1 MQYILP
7 TLAIF
12 LLNLVSALVMVF
24 TMLTL
29 AQYKKTPDS
38 SYIPTALA
46 CIFAQVTF
54 YATLWV
60 IYTLS

>member
-1 MQYILP
+1 
-7 TLAIF
+7 
-12 LLNLVSALVMVF
+12 MVF

>member
-1 MQYILP
+1 MQYIIP
-7 TLAIF
+7 TLLIF
-12 LLNLVSALVMVF
+12 LLNLVSALIMVG
-24 TMLTL
+24 TMLSL

-46 CIFAQVTF
+46 CIFAHVTF
-54 YATLWV
+54 YVTLWV